1 MDNKIEKKIKID
13 NKKRRIKVLMKNK
26 FHIRKNLIQKKKINP
41 SIYYI
46 KKWK

>member
-26 FHIRKNLIQKKKINP
+26 FHIRKNLIQKKKKINP

-46 KKWK
+46 KK

>member
-26 FHIRKNLIQKKKINP
+26 FHIRKNLIKKK
-41 SIYYI
+41 
-46 KKWK
+46 KKLIPQFII